1 MTVQLNQLAHQLCIL
16 KRTPGGNHD
25 DPRNLRAADANN
37 SIGDASLPG
46 QIHLARGMYG
56 PMLTFDADSVIGQSL
71 RTSGTFQESKIAEVS
86 QFLAKKHNF
95 RPETFFDIGANIGT
109 HLVYALKEA
118 RYLEGFGVEPDVNN
132 YRLLVCNVLLNG
144 LEGRTSL
151 FNLALSD
158 DAGWA
163 ELELSTENFGDHRI
177 RSAVDKHAVT
187 FGENGRKTYQ
197 VPMMHAGRWID
208 DVARDPKGTLIWVD
222 TQGHEG
228 HVFRCFLGDQ
238 AYVAPQYMVAE
249 FWPYGLERSGGKNA
263 YLEYLAQCD
272 AVYDIN
278 AENWAQSSPV
288 SVDSLTARYDKMLA
302 ETTAVHYPHT
312 DLLCICVG

>member
-1 MTVQLNQLAHQLCIL
+1 MATTHTRLASQLRLAEV
-16 KRTPGGNHD
+16 TPGSEHSNVLQPGANS
-25 DPRNLRAADANN
+25 AAQWRSQAPA
-37 SIGDASLPG
+37 IGQVNMAQG
-46 QIHLARGMYG
+46 VYG
-56 PMLTFDADSVIGQSL
+56 PMLTYDADMIIGQSL

-86 QFLAKKHNF
+86 QFLAKKYNF
-95 RPETFFDIGANIGT
+95 QPKTFIDIGANIGT

-118 RYLEGFGVEPDVNN
+118 GYQEGFGAEPDVNN

-158 DAGWA
+158 EAGLA

-187 FGENGRKTYQ
+187 FGENERKSYQ
-197 VPMMHAGRWID
+197 VPKVHAGRWLD
-208 DVARDPKGTLIWVD
+208 DVAHDPKNTLIWVD

-238 AYVAPQYMVAE
+238 AHAAPQYMVAE
-249 FWPYGLERSGGKNA
+249 FWPYGLERSGGKNS
-263 YLEYLAQCD
+263 YLQYLAQCD

-288 SVDSLTARYDKMLA
+288 SIASLTARYDQMLA

-312 DLLCICVG
+312 DLLCIGAG

>member
-1 MTVQLNQLAHQLCIL
+1 MNTRLARQLLMVDCSLNVRSDEPNCLC
-16 KRTPGGNHD
+16 TPHT
-25 DPRNLRAADANN
+25 NN
-37 SIGDASLPG
+37 STNDASPPG
-46 QIHLARGMYG
+46 QVHLARGLHG
-56 PMLTFDADSVIGQSL
+56 PMLTYDADLIIGQSL
-71 RTSGTFQESKIAEVS
+71 RISGTFQEAKIAEVS
-86 QFLAKKHNF
+86 QFLAKKYNF
-95 RPETFFDIGANIGT
+95 QPEAFIDIGANIGT

-118 RYLEGFGVEPDVNN
+118 GYQEGFGVEPDVNN

-177 RSAVDKHAVT
+177 RSAVNEHAVT
-187 FGENGRKTYQ
+187 FGENERKSYQ
-197 VPMMHAGRWID
+197 VPKVHAGRWLD
-208 DVARDPKGTLIWVD
+208 NVARDPQSTLIWVD

-238 AYVAPQYMVAE
+238 ASAAPHYMVAE
-249 FWPYGLERSGGKNA
+249 FWPYGLERSGGKNS
-263 YLEYLAQCD
+263 YLQYLAQCD

-278 AENWAQSSPV
+278 VENWAQSSPV
-288 SVDSLTARYDKMLA
+288 SIDSLTARYDQMLA

-312 DLLCICVG
+312 DLLCVSAG

>member
-1 MTVQLNQLAHQLCIL
+1 MSTQPNRLARKLCMGECSVGDL
-16 KRTPGGNHD
+16 GKGGNLCGGNTNYSTND
-25 DPRNLRAADANN
+25 APRPSQA
-37 SIGDASLPG
+37 
-46 QIHLARGMYG
+46 HLARGVYG
-56 PMLTFDADSVIGQSL
+56 PMLTYDADMVIGQSL
-71 RTSGTFQESKIAEVS
+71 RTSGTFQESKISDVS
-86 QFLAKKHNF
+86 QFLSKKHNF
-95 RPETFFDIGANIGT
+95 RPETFIDIGANIGT

-118 RYLEGFGVEPDVNN
+118 GYQVGVGAEPDVNN

-158 DAGWA
+158 EAGWA

-177 RSAVDKHAVT
+177 RNAVDKHAVT
-187 FGENGRKTYQ
+187 FGENERKSYQ
-197 VPMMHAGRWID
+197 VPKTHAGRWLD
-208 DVARDPKGTLIWVD
+208 DVACDPQSTLIWVD

-238 AYVAPQYMVAE
+238 AHATPQYMVAE
-249 FWPYGLERSGGKNA
+249 FWPYGLERSGGKNS

-278 AENWAQSSPV
+278 LENWAQSSPV
-288 SVDSLTARYDKMLA
+288 SIDSLAVRYDQMLA

-312 DLLCICVG
+312 DLLCISAG

>member
-1 MTVQLNQLAHQLCIL
+1 MSMQPNRLARKLCMEECYVGEL
-16 KRTPGGNHD
+16 GNGGK
-25 DPRNLRAADANN
+25 LCTMGINN
-37 SIGDASLPG
+37 SVKDASPPG
-46 QIHLARGMYG
+46 QVHLACGVYG
-56 PMLTFDADSVIGQSL
+56 PMLTYDADMIIGQSL

-86 QFLAKKHNF
+86 NFLVNKYNF
-95 RPETFFDIGANIGT
+95 RPETFIDIGANIGT

-118 RYLEGFGVEPDVNN
+118 GYQEGFGVEPDINN

-177 RSAVDKHAVT
+177 RSAVCEHAVS
-187 FGENGRKTYQ
+187 FGENERKTYQ
-197 VPMMHAGRWID
+197 VPKTHAGRWLD
-208 DVARDPKGTLIWVD
+208 DVACDPQSTLVWVD

-228 HVFRCFLGDQ
+228 HVFRCFLDDH
-238 AYVAPQYMVAE
+238 ASAAPNYMVAE
-249 FWPYGLERSGGKNA
+249 FWPYGLERSGGKNS
-263 YLEYLAQCD
+263 YLQYLAQCD

-278 AENWAQSSPV
+278 LENWAQSSPV
-288 SVDSLTARYDKMLA
+288 SIGSLAARYDQMLA
-302 ETTAVHYPHT
+302 ETTAVHHPHT
-312 DLLCICVG
+312 DLLCISGG